1 MFLKHK
7 LLRIYINQKKSIL
20 FFRNISADTY
30 FMKYILLFLINFAI
44 FSQNTP
50 PINQNSMQKN
60 KTEDTEDLDKEF
72 YTYYYMNLPK
82 YLQAEEKDKKKL
94 QANILK
100 VMKKE
105 IGKRDR
111 LVTKEELQELKATD
125 IRTKRVF
132 EDSPWLRLIKKEMKY
147 IQFTDYMFIAKYK
160 KYMIFVL
167 YNLDPEKHL
176 ITPVQVEYLKAELNE
191 PVEVDN

>member
-1 MFLKHK
+1 MKYL
-7 LLRIYINQKKSIL
+7 L
-20 FFRNISADTY
+20 FFLS
-30 FMKYILLFLINFAI
+30 FAI
-44 FSQNTP
+44 FSQANTP
-50 PINQNSMQKN
+50 INSNSSQKN
-60 KTEDTEDLDKEF
+60 KLEDTEDLDKEF

-82 YLQAEEKDKKKL
+82 YLQGDEKDKKKL

-105 IGKRDR
+105 IAKRDR
-111 LVTKEELQELKATD
+111 NFPAEELKELKATD

-132 EDSPWLRLIKKEMKY
+132 DDSPWIKLIKKEMKY
-147 IQFTDYMFIAKYK
+147 IQFTDYMFISKYK

-167 YNLDPEKHL
+167 YSLDPEKHL
-176 ITPVQVEYLKAELNE
+176 ITPTQVEYLKAEVNE